1 MSPNFRAHPEFGHFC
16 LSQSFRRKARKALL
30 STVAVGVVAGGF
42 VLWARDDPH
51 ERALTIV
58 SVNEAPA
65 SADTMSTVVRAAS
78 PATAE
83 KPDPP
88 ASSSKVTCDGDNW
101 TQVDGKCVVRR
112 THKSGSL
119 ASATEG
125 PQIAAVPANPSTPPL
140 LVAAPPALKRDN
152 AAIAAK
158 ETEPASAAPVGQ
170 PPSAQKSGRRTPRS
184 QMAGRGP
191 DRASAGSRDARS
203 REDQR
208 SARTYASSEDSPRQ
222 MPGPKSAMKWA
233 RQLQDCI
240 GAVRC
245 RAGEQLLRAFLSG
258 GI

>member
-1 MSPNFRAHPEFGHFC
+1 MSPDFRAHPEFGYFC
-16 LSQSFRRKARKALL
+16 LSQSFRRRARKALL

-78 PATAE
+78 ATTAE
-83 KPDPP
+83 RLDPP
-88 ASSSKVTCDGDNW
+88 ASSKATCDGDNW

-112 THKSGSL
+112 THKSGNL

-140 LVAAPPALKRDN
+140 PVAAPPAPKRDN
-152 AAIAAK
+152 AAVAAK

-170 PPSAQKSGRRTPRS
+170 PSPAQKTGRRTPRS
-184 QMAGRGP
+184 QTAGRGP

-245 RAGEQLLRAFLSG
+245 RAGEQLMRAFLSG

>member
-1 MSPNFRAHPEFGHFC
+1 MSPRAHPEFGYFC

-30 STVAVGVVAGGF
+30 STVAVGVLAGGF
-42 VLWARDDPH
+42 VLWVRDDPH
-51 ERALTIV
+51 EGALTIV

-65 SADTMSTVVRAAS
+65 SADTMSTVVRATSA
-78 PATAE
+78 ATAE
-83 KPDPP
+83 KLDPP
-88 ASSSKVTCDGDNW
+88 ASSKATCDGDNW

-112 THKSGSL
+112 THKPGSL

-125 PQIAAVPANPSTPPL
+125 PQIAAVPASLSPAPVP
-140 LVAAPPALKRDN
+140 VAAPPAPKRDN
-152 AAIAAK
+152 AAVTAK

-170 PPSAQKSGRRTPRS
+170 PPPAQKAGRRTPRS
-184 QMAGRGP
+184 QIAGRGP
-191 DRASAGSRDARS
+191 DRASAGSR
-203 REDQR
+203 
-208 SARTYASSEDSPRQ
+208 ARTYASSEDSPRQ

>member
-1 MSPNFRAHPEFGHFC
+1 MSPNFRAHPEFGYFC
-16 LSQSFRRKARKALL
+16 LSQSFRRKARNALL
-30 STVAVGVVAGGF
+30 STVAAGVVATGF
-42 VLWARDDPH
+42 MLWSRDDPH
-51 ERALTIV
+51 EGALAIA

-65 SADTMSTVVRAAS
+65 SAATMSTVVRAAS
-78 PATAE
+78 ATTAE
-83 KPDPP
+83 GLDPP
-88 ASSSKVTCDGDNW
+88 ASSKATCEGDNW

-112 THKSGSL
+112 AHKPGSL

-125 PQIAAVPANPSTPPL
+125 PQIAVVPANPNTPPL
-140 LVAAPPALKRDN
+140 PVAALPAPKREN
-152 AAIAAK
+152 AAVAAK
-158 ETEPASAAPVGQ
+158 ETEPPSAAQ
-170 PPSAQKSGRRTPRS
+170 SPPAQKAGRRTPRS
-184 QMAGRGP
+184 QTAGRGP

-208 SARTYASSEDSPRQ
+208 NARTYASSEDSPRQ

-245 RAGEQLLRAFLSG
+245 RAGEQLMRAFLSG

>member
-1 MSPNFRAHPEFGHFC
+1 MSPDFRAHPEFGYFC
-16 LSQSFRRKARKALL
+16 LSQSFRRRARKALL

-51 ERALTIV
+51 EGALTIV

-78 PATAE
+78 ATTAE
-83 KPDPP
+83 RLDPP
-88 ASSSKVTCDGDNW
+88 ASSKATCDGDNW

-112 THKSGSL
+112 TH
-119 ASATEG
+119 
-125 PQIAAVPANPSTPPL
+125 IAAVPANPSTPPL
-140 LVAAPPALKRDN
+140 PVAAPPAPKRDN
-152 AAIAAK
+152 AAVAAK

-170 PPSAQKSGRRTPRS
+170 PSPAQKTGRRTPRS
-184 QMAGRGP
+184 QTAGRGP
-191 DRASAGSRDARS
+191 DRASAGSHDARS

-245 RAGEQLLRAFLSG
+245 RAGEQLMRAFLSG